1 MNPYAGLASNYDAL
15 TGDVDYDAY
24 LRFYRSI
31 FLSSGTEVNSVLDLG
46 CGTGTMT
53 MLLDGTGYD
62 MIGVDAAPEML
73 NEAMEKIAEAG
84 RVGKILLLNQ
94 RMEELDLYGTVD
106 AAISSLDCLNYVH
119 PSCLSEVFRRLHLFI
134 RPEGILVFDVLTED
148 SLRSLDGQIYCDE
161 QDGIFCVWRGFFDEE
176 RCSCRYYLDDFAEN
190 DDGSYHRTSEEHE
203 EFVHSEETLLNLLKR
218 NNFYHLEII
227 PGIEAIGDPR
237 RVFFV
242 ARRGK

>member
-15 TGDVDYDAY
+15 TDDVNYAAY
-24 LRFYRSI
+24 LQFFESI

-53 MLLDGTGYD
+53 MLLDESGYD

-73 NEAMEKIAEAG
+73 NEAMEKVAEAG

-106 AAISSLDCLNYVH
+106 AAISSLDCLNYVQ
-119 PSCLSEVFRRLHLFI
+119 PAALPEVFRRLRLFV
-134 RPEGILVFDVLTED
+134 RPDGILIFDVLTEK
-148 SLRSLDGQIYCDE
+148 SLRDLDGQIYCDD
-161 QDGIFCVWRGFFDEE
+161 QDGLFCIWRGYFDES
-176 RCSCRYYLDDFAEN
+176 RLSCRYTLDDFAEN
-190 DDGSYHRTSEEHE
+190 EDGSYHRTTEEHE
-203 EFVHSEETLLNLLKR
+203 EFVHREDTLLDCLKSNGFTQIR
-218 NNFYHLEII
+218 AV
-227 PGIEAIGDPR
+227 PGEEAVGDPR
-237 RVFFV
+237 RVFFI